1 MICRTSRPRSA
12 WSCATNMFWD
22 TDRATAYT
30 MQGGA
35 RLKSSCA
42 RPKDCL
48 PSPSI
53 QRPDTT
59 LRLTERPNSL
69 AKKSRYVSSRAG
81 RGICFAGFLLFL
93 YGSVGVVATFAQ
105 IPVQNAP
112 APPPSPDAPKA
123 QQPGQSGGRIKL
135 DVNLV
140 VLHTT
145 VLDDR
150 GKLVEGLTQD
160 NFRVY
165 EDKVEQKLSIFKR
178 EDIPVSMGL
187 VIDNSG
193 SMRDKR
199 PRVNEAALTLVQA
212 SNPQDESFVVNF
224 NDDYYLDLD
233 KNFSSSIPELKE
245 ALERIDARGS
255 TALYDAVIGSLD
267 HLKKGSKEKKVLL
280 IVTDGEDNTSRNSL
294 EKTIKEIQ
302 KTPTVIYTIGL
313 LGQENKK
320 SAKNAKRAL
329 TEIAQASGGL
339 SFFPESVD
347 DVHAICEQV
356 AHDIR
361 HQYTLAYYPSNGAK
375 DGRFRTVHVDVIPP
389 RGHGKLVARTRNGYY
404 APTAS
409 SSSGVSGK

>member
-1 MICRTSRPRSA
+1 M
-12 WSCATNMFWD
+12 
-22 TDRATAYT
+22 
-30 MQGGA
+30 
-35 RLKSSCA
+35 
-42 RPKDCL
+42 CL
-48 PSPSI
+48 
-53 QRPDTT
+53 
-59 LRLTERPNSL
+59 LL
-69 AKKSRYVSSRAG
+69 AAF
-81 RGICFAGFLLFL
+81 FAASGT
-93 YGSVGVVATFAQ
+93 YAQ
-105 IPVQNAP
+105 IPVA
-112 APPPSPDAPKA
+112 APPPPPP
-123 QQPGQSGGRIKL
+123 PGQQEGGTSPQGGRIKV

-145 VLDDR
+145 VNDDR
-150 GKLVEGLTQD
+150 GKFVDGLAQD

-199 PRVNEAALTLVQA
+199 PRVNEAALTLVQS
-212 SNPQDESFVVNF
+212 SNPQDEAFVVNF
-224 NDDYYLDLD
+224 NDDFYLDLD
-233 KNFSSSIPELKE
+233 KDFSSSIPELKE
-245 ALERIDARGS
+245 ALERIDSRGS

-267 HLKKGSKEKKVLL
+267 HVKKGAKEKKVLL

-294 EKTIKEIQ
+294 EKTLREVQ
-302 KTPTVIYTIGL
+302 KTSTVIYTIGL

-320 SAKNAKRAL
+320 SAKNARRAL

-339 SFFPESVD
+339 AFFPENVD

-361 HQYTLAYYPSNGAK
+361 HQYTLAYYPSNGAR
-375 DGRFRTVHVDVIPP
+375 DGTFRTVHVDVIPP

-409 SSSGVSGK
+409 NGVSGK